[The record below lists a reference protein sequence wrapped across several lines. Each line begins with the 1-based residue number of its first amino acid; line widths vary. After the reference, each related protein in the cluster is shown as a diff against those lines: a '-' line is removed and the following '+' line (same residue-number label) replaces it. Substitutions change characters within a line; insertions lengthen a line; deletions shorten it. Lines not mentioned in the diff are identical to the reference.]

1 MKRDYSEVYMDIIST
16 AKSFYNNELKG
27 NTDKAKELAEKQ
39 LELAKEL
46 VEVVK

>member
-1 MKRDYSEVYMDIIST
+1 MKRDYSEVYMDIIRT
-16 AKSFYNNELKG
+16 AKGFYNYELKG
-27 NTDKAKELAEKQ
+27 NTEKAKELANKQ

>member
-16 AKSFYNNELKG
+16 TKSFYNNELKG
-27 NTDKAKELAEKQ
+27 NTEIVKQLADKQ

>member
-27 NTDKAKELAEKQ
+27 NTEKSKELANKQ